1 MVLSIFNTLTQR
13 RCVVGVSLCVG
24 ACVHESVHACVH
36 ARACK
41 RAHVLRTRELEW
53 TGRARAGGGVG
64 VGPAAGRRRRV
75 GGVGG
80 DGEGPPSP
88 AAAAG
93 AVRLLEGLGEGGVQ
107 GHVRLV
113 VGEVAELHQEAVLG
127 VELAVA
133 RHQHWRKHWW
143 GGGGT

>member
-1 MVLSIFNTLTQR
+1 MHA
-13 RCVVGVSLCVG
+13 CVCMHACVG
-24 ACVHESVHACVH
+24 A
-36 ARACK
+36 R
-41 RAHVLRTRELEW
+41 VLHTRELEW

-113 VGEVAELHQEAVLG
+113 VGEVAELHQEAVLR

-133 RHQHWRKHWW
+133 RHQHRGEHW
-143 GGGGT
+143 GGKQKQDD